1 MTNARYVDIENE
13 VLRAQVRE
21 YREALAELSGAVDA
35 YVVRQTILRS
45 ALLNV
50 NAKARALL
58 DRGGGEE
65 ND

>member
-35 YVVRQTILRS
+35 YVVRQAMLRS

-50 NAKARALL
+50 NQKARDLL
-58 DRGGGEE
+58 DRGGGAKKA
-65 ND
+65 

>member
-35 YVVRQTILRS
+35 YVVRQAMLRS
-45 ALLNV
+45 ALLNI
-50 NAKARALL
+50 NQKARDLL
-58 DRGGGEE
+58 DRGGAKKA
-65 ND
+65 